1 MKKITALVLA
11 LLLIVAAPLTL
22 ASCKKDTEYTVG
34 IIELME
40 HPALSAATKG
50 FKDALVKEFGD
61 KVKFEEGNA
70 QGDSTA
76 CTTIAETL
84 VSKNVDLI
92 LGNATPSLLAA
103 YNKTTTIPILGTSV
117 TDYGVAL
124 ELDDFDGTVGG
135 NVSGTSDFV
144 DPAGYADMIEELF
157 PAATKIAM
165 LYCSAEPNSVFQAE
179 LLEEIL
185 IERDFDPENIK
196 TFTFAD
202 SNDIAAVSASAAA
215 FADVIYVPT
224 DNTAASNAALIKA
237 NIGNTPV
244 VAGEE
249 GICTGCGVVT
259 LAIDYYALGY
269 KTGEMAV
276 KILKGEADISEMAV
290 ETLTATKLY
299 NTERWAELELGE
311 VPEGYTAIK
320 TAE

>member
-1 MKKITALVLA
+1 MRKITALVLA

-215 FADVIYVPT
+215 FADFIYVPT

-237 NIGNTPV
+237 NIGNTPI

-259 LAIDYYALGY
+259 LTIDYYALGY

-299 NTERWAELELGE
+299 NTERWAELEMGDA
-311 VPEGYTAIK
+311 PEGYTAIK

>member
-237 NIGNTPV
+237 NIGDTPV

-299 NTERWAELELGE
+299 NTERWAELEMGDA
-311 VPEGYTAIK
+311 PEGYTAIK

>member
-1 MKKITALVLA
+1 MRKITALVLA

-299 NTERWAELELGE
+299 NTERWAELEMGDA
-311 VPEGYTAIK
+311 PEGYTAIK

>member
-1 MKKITALVLA
+1 MRKITALVLA

-40 HPALSAATKG
+40 HPALSAATKV

-92 LGNATPSLLAA
+92 LGKATPSLLAA

-237 NIGNTPV
+237 NIGNDPV
-244 VAGEE
+244 IAGEE
-249 GICTGCGVVT
+249 GICTGCGIAT
-259 LAIDYYALGY
+259 LSIDYYALGY

-311 VPEGYTAIK
+311 VPEGYTAIE